1 MARGWESKSV
11 EEQQSEAR
19 QDSTPR
25 AQLTPEQIE
34 GRRKRDGLILS
45 KKNIQRRL
53 ESATNTAHREML
65 ERALADLDQQIASL
79 EHG

>member
-19 QDSTPR
+19 QESGPR
-25 AQLTPEQIE
+25 PQLTPGQVE

-45 KKNIQRRL
+45 KKNIERRL
-53 ESATNTAHREML
+53 EAATNAAHREML
-65 ERALADLDQQIASL
+65 ERALTDLNRQIAELS
-79 EHG
+79 E